1 MSLLSQ
7 VRAVELRPPLVEPG
21 PDEAALV
28 RDAVA
33 GTPRAFDAIV
43 RLHSRRIYNFLHHL
57 TRQHQDA
64 EDLTQQTFVK
74 AFHNL
79 HRFDPQRPLIN
90 WLLTIARRSA
100 LNHFRAAKRWEAM
113 PDEVASAS
121 RESAPPPT
129 GLENRILRAVAES
142 RIQRPRRRFPLPLAV
157 GAAASAA
164 VLLAAA
170 MFLRTAPEPD
180 HPGEEIAVLLQTAD
194 SLAERWWNSVVPGTA
209 TLVHENA
216 LQQELTSVVA
226 GARSALDFLALNF
239 LPVAPAPPPQPAGT
253 I

>member
-1 MSLLSQ
+1 MNPTTPLSRPRL
-7 VRAVELRPPLVEPG
+7 VCRAVRLWATLADGGATSHAAACADCRSYFRAC
-21 PDEAALV
+21 AAL
-28 RDAVA
+28 D
-33 GTPRAFDAIV
+33 G
-43 RLHSRRIYNFLHHL
+43 
-57 TRQHQDA
+57 
-64 EDLTQQTFVK
+64 
-74 AFHNL
+74 
-79 HRFDPQRPLIN
+79 
-90 WLLTIARRSA
+90 A
-100 LNHFRAAKRWEAM
+100 LR
-113 PDEVASAS
+113 ASAS

-239 LPVAPAPPPQPAGT
+239 LPVAPAPSPQPAGT